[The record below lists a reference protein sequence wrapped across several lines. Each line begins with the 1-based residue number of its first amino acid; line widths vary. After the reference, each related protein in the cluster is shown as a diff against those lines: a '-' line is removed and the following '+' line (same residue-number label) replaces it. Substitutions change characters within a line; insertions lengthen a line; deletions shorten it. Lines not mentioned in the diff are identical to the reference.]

1 MGRKRTSVLTLV
13 VMEDASRPVRT
24 FRFPKSLLLWIP
36 VSCAVVLSWLLVWLQ
51 QEQQAYEATIRSL
64 TQTIGENAGEYA
76 RQIGER
82 DAAIR
87 MLQEDLWELSEQAA
101 SFQRKLDDIRE
112 LELALR
118 ELIGVPGEQHAADDA
133 PVPAETQS
141 AYTGGEYRAGSPA
154 QLRRFADGIKASIDQ
169 ADAGLQFLIPRLEAA
184 EAALQEEIER
194 RNHTP
199 SRWPAA
205 SRKITSSFGFRRDP
219 FTGRSAHH
227 NGIDIAADTGAK
239 VFAAA
244 EGTVEETGWDSQKGN
259 YIVLSHGYGLR
270 TAYFHLSSIDVT
282 KGQHVEKG
290 GVIGKVGSTGRSTG
304 PHLHFEVLR
313 WGDPVD
319 PVDYLTAANESE
331 DS

>member
-36 VSCAVVLSWLLVWLQ
+36 FSCAAVLAWLLVWLL
-51 QEQQAYEATIRSL
+51 QEQHAYEATIRSL

-101 SFQRKLDDIRE
+101 AFQHKLDDIRE
-112 LELALR
+112 LELTLR
-118 ELIGVPGEQHAADDA
+118 ELTGISEERHASEDADVSA
-133 PVPAETQS
+133 VTQS
-141 AYTGGEYRAGSPA
+141 ANIGGEFRTGSPA
-154 QLRRFADGIKASIDQ
+154 QLQRFADGIKASIDR
-169 ADAGLQFLIPRLEAA
+169 ADAGLKFLIPRLEAA
-184 EAALQEEIER
+184 EAALREEIDR

-199 SRWPAA
+199 SRWPVV
-205 SRKITSSFGFRRDP
+205 SREISSSFGFRRDP

-239 VFAAA
+239 VYAAA
-244 EGTVEETGWDSQKGN
+244 EGTVEEEGWDPQKGN

-270 TAYFHLSSIDVT
+270 TAYLHLSSIKVT

-290 GVIGKVGSTGRSTG
+290 GVIGSVGSTGRSTG

-313 WGDPVD
+313 WGEPVD
-319 PVDYLTAANESE
+319 PVNYLTAANEPE